1 MELLEYY
8 DEKNEKKLG
17 IAERSNIHKN
27 NLWHREVGI
36 WILNE
41 QNELLIQ
48 RRSPNK
54 KSNPNKLSITAG
66 HVDVNEREI
75 TAALREIKEEIGLDY
90 NEDDLE
96 LIDIFKNEQEG
107 NYCFSYTYLVKTNAK
122 IEDMIMQED
131 EVSELKYITIEEVE
145 ERIKKEDDEM
155 PLAKKA
161 STKITI
167 DKIKNIV
174 NMQFFELE
182 KEKNI

>member
-1 MELLEYY
+1 
-8 DEKNEKKLG
+8 
-17 IAERSNIHKN
+17 
-27 NLWHREVGI
+27 
-36 WILNE
+36 
-41 QNELLIQ
+41 
-48 RRSPNK
+48 
-54 KSNPNKLSITAG
+54 
-66 HVDVNEREI
+66 
-75 TAALREIKEEIGLDY
+75 
-90 NEDDLE
+90 
-96 LIDIFKNEQEG
+96 
-107 NYCFSYTYLVKTNAK
+107 
-122 IEDMIMQED
+122 MIMQED